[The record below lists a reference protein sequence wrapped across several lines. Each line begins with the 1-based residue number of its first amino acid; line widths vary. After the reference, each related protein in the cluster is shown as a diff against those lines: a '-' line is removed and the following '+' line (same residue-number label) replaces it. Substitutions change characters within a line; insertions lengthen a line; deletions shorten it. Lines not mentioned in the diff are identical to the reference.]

1 MPAFY
6 AMYYFMK
13 PAMTA
18 YQTKRDTIDINHT
31 TSLLIQSLLDRNQF
45 SDDEGA
51 ALAQGISSAAWPLF
65 GLVWP
70 SGIVLAQEMCVRE
83 LAGRK
88 ILEIGCGLGLA
99 SLIAKQRGADICAS
113 DAHPLT
119 QLFLNNNAT
128 LNDIENVPYS
138 EGCWHKTYPS
148 LGRFDFIIGSDVLYE
163 RDEAGVLAGFIGRHA
178 NPTCEVLSVDPNRGN
193 RSHFKR
199 HMAQQNFTLSETP
212 VLGKIINGAAYKG
225 RLMQYVRK

>member
-1 MPAFY
+1 MSAFY
-6 AMYYFMK
+6 VMYYFMK

-18 YQTKRDTIDINHT
+18 YQTKRDTIDINHA

-45 SDDEGA
+45 SDDDGA

-70 SGIVLAQEMCVRE
+70 SGIVLAQEMSVRE

-99 SLIAKQRGADICAS
+99 SLVAKQRGADICAS

-128 LNDIENVPYS
+128 LNDIENVSIPPAKYS
-138 EGCWHKTYPS
+138 S
-148 LGRFDFIIGSDVLYE
+148 LTPIGATAATLNATW
-163 RDEAGVLAGFIGRHA
+163 RNKI
-178 NPTCEVLSVDPNRGN
+178 
-193 RSHFKR
+193 SH
-199 HMAQQNFTLSETP
+199 
-212 VLGKIINGAAYKG
+212 
-225 RLMQYVRK
+225 